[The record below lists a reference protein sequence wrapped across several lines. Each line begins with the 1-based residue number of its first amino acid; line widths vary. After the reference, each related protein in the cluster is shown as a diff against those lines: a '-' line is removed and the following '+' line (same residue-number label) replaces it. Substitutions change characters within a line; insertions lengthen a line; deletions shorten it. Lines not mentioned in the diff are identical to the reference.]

1 MNGINDEFTCI
12 ISAVVGD
19 VNEPGHIFVR
29 EESAAAVTTAEDAAA
44 KVHHMIYLVAK
55 NISLIW
61 CGDIGSCRVAGTI
74 DQSMRGTINA
84 DEVIIE
90 FSRVGVTAVGTGV
103 DGTVDD

>member
-1 MNGINDEFTCI
+1 MLARFIG
-12 ISAVVGD
+12 AVVGD

-44 KVHHMIYLVAK
+44 EIHYMIYLIAENV
-55 NISLIW
+55 SLIW
-61 CGDIGSCRVAGTI
+61 CDDIGSCRVAGTV
-74 DQSMRGTINA
+74 DQRMRGTINA

-90 FSRVGVTAVGTGV
+90 FGRVGVTAVGTGV